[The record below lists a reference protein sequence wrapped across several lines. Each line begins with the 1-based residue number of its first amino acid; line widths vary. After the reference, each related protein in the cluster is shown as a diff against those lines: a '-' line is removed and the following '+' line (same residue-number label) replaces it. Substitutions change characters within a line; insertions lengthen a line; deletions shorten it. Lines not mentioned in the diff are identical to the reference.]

1 MSFTDYTEGKVADE
15 IFGAT
20 AFAAPGTLHV
30 GLHSAYPN
38 EAGSGAELT
47 GNGYARVAVTNNT
60 TNWPNYSGGQKLN
73 GNPVTFPTATGSNWL
88 EAVAVSIWDAP
99 TSGNMIARG
108 WLGSDP
114 GKVFTAK
121 AVGDTLTIPGHS
133 LVVDDKV
140 AVIAIPGGTIP
151 TGIVEGTIYFVKT
164 VSSDDIT
171 LAATQGGATID
182 LTTTGAGLIKKVIPK
197 TVQVG
202 DTLSFPA
209 SSLVITLD

>member
-60 TNWPNYSGGQKLN
+60 TNWPNYSGGQKTN
-73 GNPVTFPTATGSNWL
+73 GNPINFPTATGSNWL
-88 EAVAVSIWDAP
+88 EAVAVSIWDAAS
-99 TSGNMIARG
+99 SGNMIARG
-108 WLGSDP
+108 WLGSDA
-114 GKVFTAK
+114 GKVFTAT
-121 AVGDTLTIPGHS
+121 AADLFTAPGHS
-133 LVVDDKV
+133 LVNDDKV
-140 AVIAIPGGTIP
+140 AVIAIPGGTLP
-151 TGIVEGTIYFVKT
+151 TGVVEGTIYFVIN
-164 VSSDDIT
+164 VSGDTFNLS
-171 LAATQGGATID
+171 ATQGGGAIN
-182 LTTTGAGLIKKVIPK
+182 LTTVGAGLIKKVIPK

-209 SSLVITLD
+209 SSVVITLD